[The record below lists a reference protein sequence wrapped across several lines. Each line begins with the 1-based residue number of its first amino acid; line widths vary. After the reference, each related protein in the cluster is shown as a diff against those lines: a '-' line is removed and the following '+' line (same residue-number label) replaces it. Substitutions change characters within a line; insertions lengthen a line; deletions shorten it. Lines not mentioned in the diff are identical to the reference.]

1 MKSKK
6 RHADRL
12 STLPYEMLQHI
23 LSHLTSEE
31 AVQTS
36 LLSHRWRDVY
46 AGVPTVDLTDTKSG
60 RNKQEQLVC
69 FDQQVTGAILCKSPG
84 TPISTFR
91 LNAFNPPRDLLHQWI
106 LIAVSSGVEEIDVK
120 LRYQHCSK
128 RRLCPFG
135 SSNKA
140 SADFDQHERK
150 SYVKTQH
157 HLFGCPTLRRLCLA
171 NWTLHLPL
179 GGVAMSATLDTL
191 CLARIMDPKDQLQQ
205 LLSSCPHLAHLT
217 LQECPSLTDI
227 TVTSARLKS
236 FAMICCH
243 HARRVELSSH
253 RLQLLQYKGGLLP
266 HNSLFKLADHAGVVA
281 LKIEICQD
289 LSDQEPTEFA
299 PATELIKGCTKLAHL
314 HLSLRPSMAHCSSF
328 FFTDVLPCMQHLRQ
342 LGLQCCFRNDN
353 DVRSVAV
360 LLGETE
366 NLEVL
371 SMFPLGPETP
381 KEVDMWY
388 WSDSESDTE
397 PEDGG
402 GDGVDYS
409 SQVTD
414 DFWPRHIRCL
424 DDKLRRINIRNY
436 RGLQLEKMLAKFLLS
451 KAAALE
457 EFSVTL
463 TAGCS
468 QNKSKIAKELR
479 SWRLNHHTRVTV
491 NRC

>member
-1 MKSKK
+1 
-6 RHADRL
+6 
-12 STLPYEMLQHI
+12 
-23 LSHLTSEE
+23 
-31 AVQTS
+31 
-36 LLSHRWRDVY
+36 
-46 AGVPTVDLTDTKSG
+46 
-60 RNKQEQLVC
+60 
-69 FDQQVTGAILCKSPG
+69 
-84 TPISTFR
+84 
-91 LNAFNPPRDLLHQWI
+91 
-106 LIAVSSGVEEIDVK
+106 
-120 LRYQHCSK
+120 
-128 RRLCPFG
+128 
-135 SSNKA
+135 
-140 SADFDQHERK
+140 
-150 SYVKTQH
+150 
-157 HLFGCPTLRRLCLA
+157 
-171 NWTLHLPL
+171 
-179 GGVAMSATLDTL
+179 MSATLDTL

-205 LLSSCPHLAHLT
+205 LLSSCPHLTHLT

-243 HARRVELSSH
+243 HARRVELSSR

-266 HNSLFKLADHAGVVA
+266 HNSLFKLADYAGVVA

-289 LSDQEPTEFA
+289 LSDKEPTEFA

-314 HLSLRPSMAHCSSF
+314 HLSFHPSVARCGSF
-328 FFTDVLPCMQHLRQ
+328 FFTDALPCLQHLRQ
-342 LGLQCCFRNDN
+342 LGLQCCFHDGT
-353 DVRSVAV
+353 DVWAVAA
-360 LLGETE
+360 LLGDTE

-371 SMFPLGPETP
+371 SLFPLGPETP
-381 KEVDMWY
+381 KEVDTWY
-388 WSDSESDTE
+388 WSDRESDTE

-414 DFWPRHIRCL
+414 GFWPTHIRCL

-436 RGLQLEKMLAKFLLS
+436 RGLQLEKILAKFLLS

-463 TAGCS
+463 TAGRS